1 MALNAAESN
10 RVAIYYI
17 PETVWGTTPTSG
29 TVRIARITS
38 SSIVASKETEQSNE
52 IRSDRMVPSI
62 IEVAA
67 STSGDVEGEL
77 SAGTYDDFF
86 QQFLLGA
93 WTENMNHMWVK
104 GSAVAVASTSTVTI
118 ASATDYTD
126 YLAANQWIKLE
137 GFTDPENNRY
147 VQVHASTAPAFA
159 SGVTTITV
167 AGTPLIVEVGSA
179 FTTVMDAG
187 DVAAFDTAIT
197 LAASGNTVAGL
208 SGAEFASLVAGQK
221 VYIEG
226 HDKETG
232 TIVAEAAA
240 DPIDTDTLTISDGT
254 TTIVYELHTDS
265 TAIGAGNVYIENSV
279 TEATLATNI
288 NAAIMAQFAAGN
300 CLVSSTVATATV
312 TLTNNNNLQ
321 GGSIASTAEDA
332 TELNLTAFSGGVAG
346 NQGFFTVATVATD
359 GNSFTV
365 DETLVDDSTSASVV
379 VKGSHLRNPGVVADI
394 TKQSV
399 SIMTSFTDV
408 NKDLLHDGLRVGS
421 FSMSFEAGSIVSAN
435 FSFQGAQTQTNPALP
450 LDNVAYT
457 VLDTTPTEV
466 MNATDNVGTIVHN
479 GTALSTSVMSIEING
494 DNSLREQKAVGSK
507 FPAGIGYG
515 RFTLEGSVT
524 AYFQDF
530 TLYDAFLDHDTNA
543 LEWPV
548 TDANDFRMIFRIP
561 AAKFTANPIAPGGI
575 DEDIMEELEWSAQR
589 DTTLQT
595 MFMID
600 RFSSI
605 KPFTAA

>member
-10 RVAIYYI
+10 RVAIYYV
-17 PETVWGTTPTSG
+17 PELVWGTTPTSG
-29 TVRIARITS
+29 VVRIARITS

-67 STSGDVEGEL
+67 STSGDIEGEL

-93 WTENMNHMWVK
+93 WTEPMNHMWVK
-104 GSAVAVASTSTVTI
+104 GPSVAVASGTTI
-118 ASATDYTD
+118 TITSATDYTD
-126 YLAANQWIKLE
+126 YLADDQWLKLE
-137 GFTDPENNRY
+137 GFTDPANNIY
-147 VQVHASTAPAFA
+147 VQIAGTPSFS
-159 SGVTTITV
+159 SGVTTITIDS
-167 AGTPLIVEVGSA
+167 TTLIAEVGSS

-187 DVAAFDTAIT
+187 DVAAFLTDISATAST
-197 LAASGNTVAGL
+197 KT
-208 SGAEFASLVAGQK
+208 FASAGSTPFGSLVVGQK

-226 HDKETG
+226 LDKETG
-232 TIVAEAAA
+232 TIQAVATA

-254 TTIVYELHTDS
+254 STIVYEFHTDS
-265 TAIGAGNVYIENSV
+265 TAIGAGNVYIANTAVEND
-279 TEATLATNI
+279 LATNI

-300 CLVSSTVATATV
+300 SLVSSTVATDTV
-312 TLTNNNNLQ
+312 TVKNNNNLQ
-321 GGSIASTAEDA
+321 GGSIASTADD
-332 TELNLTAFSGGVAG
+332 TNELDITDFSGGVAG
-346 NQGFFTVATVATD
+346 NQGIFTVASIAAAF
-359 GNSFTV
+359 GGFTV
-365 DETLVDDSTSASVV
+365 EETVVDQTAGASVV
-379 VKGSHLRNPGVVADI
+379 VKGSHLRNPGTVASI
-394 TKQSV
+394 AKQSMSV
-399 SIMTSFTDV
+399 MTSFTDV
-408 NKDLLHDGLRVGS
+408 SKNLMHDGLRVGS
-421 FSMSFEAGSIVSAN
+421 FSMSFEAGAIVSAN
-435 FSFQGAQTQTNPALP
+435 FSFQGSQTQTNPAL
-450 LDNVAYT
+450 LLSDTGSYT

-466 MNATDNVGTIVHN
+466 MNATDNVGTITHN
-479 GTALSTSVMSIEING
+479 GTALATSVMSIEING
-494 DNSLREQKAVGSK
+494 DNSLREQKAVGNK

-515 RFTLEGSVT
+515 RFTLEGSIT

-530 TLYDAFLDHDTNA
+530 TLYDAFLDHDTNS

-605 KPFTAA
+605 KPFSAA